1 MESLLAKALSNWE
14 ILLAGFYLLEKIVK
28 VSPSKYD
35 DILVDGVNAMLTAAK
50 AKKTIEDIKK

>member
-1 MESLLAKALSNWE
+1 MESLLAKALNNWE
-14 ILLAGFYLLEKIVK
+14 ILLAGFYLVEKIVK

-35 DILVDGVNAMLTAAK
+35 DILVDGIKAMLTAAK